1 MGFDPDWLA
10 LRAGF
15 DTAARATMLEARLAE
30 VFEGWNHVRVVDLGA
45 GTGAGLLHLAPR
57 LQARLGIG
65 CRQDWRLVEYDP
77 QLIRAG
83 QGRADLRAQAVTTP
97 VTWQRADLTAVD
109 PAWLISDANLVH
121 FTALIDLAGRAWL
134 DALAGAL
141 ARAGAPV
148 LGALTWDGRMVWDPA
163 AAADVDAVAGFAR
176 HQRRD
181 KGLGGPAL
189 GPDAAPYFAGAL
201 RRHGFEVTLAR
212 SDWVIGPDHPA
223 MHQAMVDGVA
233 GALVDLVDGG
243 EAPAGLIAD
252 FRAGRAAAG
261 PGRLVVG
268 HLDLLGIPPS
278 LA

>member
-1 MGFDPDWLA
+1 MGFDPNWLA

-15 DTAARATMLEARLAE
+15 DTAARATALEARLA
-30 VFEGWNHVRVVDLGA
+30 WHVAGRHDIRVVDLGA
-45 GTGAGLLHLAPR
+45 GTGAGLVHLAPR
-57 LQARLGIG
+57 LGARL
-65 CRQDWRLVEYDP
+65 RQSWCLVERDP
-77 QLIRAG
+77 VLIAA
-83 QGRADLRAQAVTTP
+83 GRARLAVQP
-97 VTWQRADLTAVD
+97 EAADVAVDWLEADLAAADLAPVLEGAD
-109 PAWLISDANLVH
+109 LVH

-134 DALAGAL
+134 EDLAGAL

-163 AAADVDAVAGFAR
+163 AATDADAVAGFAR

-189 GPDAAPYFAGAL
+189 GPDAAPYFAEAL

-212 SDWVIGPDHPA
+212 SDWVIGPEHPA

-243 EAPAGLIAD
+243 EAPAGLVAD

-278 LA
+278 PA